1 MIQKYSWDMV
11 FAEDEE
17 EFYSLLKE
25 MQAEAISLGY
35 EEILARD
42 MEVSMGREKARCET
56 VERYQNNHK

>member
-1 MIQKYSWDMV
+1 MV